1 MNLENIMRYAILAL
15 FCLLSSQAFADPKG
29 LEPLPDVPPPPVV
42 AGENQPEPEVTIKQK
57 GEKKIEEY
65 RIHGQLYMIKVTPKH
80 GVPYY
85 LVDPKGDGKFVRRG
99 QINPAVQPPMW
110 VIHRF

>member
-1 MNLENIMRYAILAL
+1 
-15 FCLLSSQAFADPKG
+15 
-29 LEPLPDVPPPPVV
+29 
-42 AGENQPEPEVTIKQK
+42 
-57 GEKKIEEY
+57 
-65 RIHGQLYMIKVTPKH
+65 MIKVTPKH

>member
-42 AGENQPEPEVTIKQK
+42 KGEDQPEVTIKQK
-57 GEKKIEEY
+57 GEEKI
-65 RIHGQLYMIKVTPKH
+65 
-80 GVPYY
+80 
-85 LVDPKGDGKFVRRG
+85 
-99 QINPAVQPPMW
+99 
-110 VIHRF
+110 